1 MNIFIVII
9 STAVLLFGSTFS
21 GWTLRGW
28 YEDSNL
34 LAAKE
39 AQQKVVEVSMSR
51 ESDIAKNVE
60 LKLSTLK
67 ASEKII
73 DRGVVREIQKPIYRN
88 VCFEPDL
95 VRLLNDAANGIG
107 VEKDKAT
114 NITSEVSGS
123 AATAK

>member
-39 AQQKVVEVSMSR
+39 AQQKVVEASMIR
-51 ESDIAKNVE
+51 ESDIAKEVE
-60 LKLSTLK
+60 LKLSALK

-95 VRLLNDAANGIG
+95 VRLLNDAASGIG
-107 VEKDKAT
+107 VEKGKAT
-114 NITSEVSGS
+114 DVIGKVPGS
-123 AATAK
+123 AAKAE